1 MQAHVDEIARNVA
14 SGAHAVLIMD
24 RAAWHAT
31 SKLVMPTNITPIL
44 LPSRAPELN
53 PVEGFF
59 STITRRKIRRGV
71 FKSVAD
77 LEEAIKRYIRA
88 HNKTSKPFQ
97 WSASAVSI
105 FKKLAEI
112 PEPNE

>member
-1 MQAHVDEIARNVA
+1 MDIPLHPHIDVVA
-14 SGAHAVLIMD
+14 QRGRGGLLHGHQL
-24 RAAWHAT
+24 
-31 SKLVMPTNITPIL
+31 KNTP
-44 LPSRAPELN
+44 
-53 PVEGFF
+53 
-59 STITRRKIRRGV
+59 GV

-77 LEEAIKRYIRA
+77 LEQAIKRYIRA
-88 HNKTSKPFQ
+88 HKKTSKPFQ